1 MQHPH
6 DLHADGVVFFN
17 TYPEFFLSSRGLTLS
32 VGWSRF
38 CPGAGGARVF
48 QNIPNHPDPREQTP
62 DGITKDIYGGDIDV
76 LGVHLTA
83 ARDVPEWVLQ
93 TTSGEPAM
101 KGPIT
106 KPEGNKSPELRTNEK
121 KWGKPLMEAGW
132 TLLPNTVL
140 HRQAALGLT
149 STDVNILLHL
159 VAYWWKE
166 TELPHPSKVTLAT
179 SIGVTP
185 RTVQRRIA
193 AMEHAGFIQRV
204 RRQGPHRGTQ
214 TNLYDFSGL
223 IKAATPYAKEMLE
236 ERAAKVKDQAARAG
250 RKGRP
255 NLRLV
260 EED

>member
-1 MQHPH
+1 
-6 DLHADGVVFFN
+6 
-17 TYPEFFLSSRGLTLS
+17 
-32 VGWSRF
+32 
-38 CPGAGGARVF
+38 
-48 QNIPNHPDPREQTP
+48 
-62 DGITKDIYGGDIDV
+62 
-76 LGVHLTA
+76 
-83 ARDVPEWVLQ
+83 
-93 TTSGEPAM
+93 M
-101 KGPIT
+101 KGQTT
-106 KPEGNKSPELRTNEK
+106 KPEGKQSPELRTNEK

-166 TELPHPSKVTLAT
+166 AELPHPSKVTLAK

-193 AMEHAGFIQRV
+193 AMERAGFIQRV
-204 RRQGPHRGTQ
+204 GRQGSNRGTQ

-223 IKAATPYAKEMLE
+223 IKEATPYAKEMLE
-236 ERAAKVKDQAARAG
+236 ERAAKAKEQATRTA

-260 EED
+260 DED